1 MPKQTYFLTEIRLD
15 DFPDTQGS
23 PLAEGR
29 FRPVSFCSD
38 GERRESAVIFEALQ
52 ALKANDQKAAFKGL
66 RHFVKLAQLGKPFD
80 QLVDKKTVHEA
91 FEPFFCDVTQK
102 EETVWR
108 YRHGDIR
115 ILFYYASGKVV
126 LLSDVL
132 AKRSD
137 KLSEKE
143 KYKAKQ
149 AVKAFL
155 EASRSEDG
163 IRWID

>member
-1 MPKQTYFLTEIRLD
+1 M
-15 DFPDTQGS
+15 S
-23 PLAEGR
+23 LAEGR
-29 FRPVSFCSD
+29 FRPVSSCSD
-38 GERRESAVIFEALQ
+38 GERRESAVIFKALQ
-52 ALKANDQKAAFKGL
+52 ALKANDQKAAIKGL

-102 EETVWR
+102 EEAVWR

-126 LLSDVL
+126 LLADAL

-143 KYKAKQ
+143 KNKARQ
-149 AVKAFL
+149 AVVDFLKA
-155 EASRSEDG
+155 SQSGDG
-163 IRWID
+163 IQWI

>member
-1 MPKQTYFLTEIRLD
+1 MF
-15 DFPDTQGS
+15 G
-23 PLAEGR
+23 
-29 FRPVSFCSD
+29 
-38 GERRESAVIFEALQ
+38 AVKALSSVADQ
-52 ALKANDQKAAFKGL
+52 RAALKGL
-66 RHFVKLAQLGKPFD
+66 AHFVKLAHMGKPFN
-80 QLVDKKTVHEA
+80 QLQLDKKTVHEA

-126 LLSDVL
+126 LLADAL

-143 KYKAKQ
+143 KNKARQ
-149 AVKAFL
+149 AVVDFLKA
-155 EASRSEDG
+155 SQSGDG
-163 IRWID
+163 IQWI

>member
-1 MPKQTYFLTEIRLD
+1 M
-15 DFPDTQGS
+15 
-23 PLAEGR
+23 AEGR

-91 FEPFFCDVTQK
+91 FAPFFCDVTQK

-126 LLSDVL
+126 LLADAL
-132 AKRSD
+132 AKRKDALSD
-137 KLSEKE
+137 KEKNR
-143 KYKAKQ
+143 AKQ
-149 AVKAFL
+149 AVVDFLKA
-155 EASRSEDG
+155 SQSGDG
-163 IRWID
+163 IQWI

>member
-1 MPKQTYFLTEIRLD
+1 LSKQNFFLTEIRLD
-15 DFPDTQGS
+15 DFTDNEGS
-23 PLAEGR
+23 SLAEGR
-29 FRPVSFCSD
+29 FRPVSCCSD

-91 FEPFFCDVTQK
+91 FEPFFCEVTQK
-102 EETVWR
+102 DETVWR

-126 LLSDVL
+126 LLADAL

-137 KLSEKE
+137 KLSERE
-143 KYKAKQ
+143 KNKAKQ
-149 AVKAFL
+149 AVKEFL
-155 EASRSEDG
+155 EASRSEGG
-163 IRWID
+163 IQWID